1 MSSKIY
7 ARQISF
13 LMTNDKMSV
22 MLPNMS
28 ISILFYSFYL
38 LINFVSFPTIQQ
50 IQFILIYFNH
60 LSSLKPQITKNSII
74 IKRQLMHDKLT
85 PIHSFPIQSINP
97 IFLFTLISIFPLN
110 FMIYVYLYSRIQSF
124 HPRTPP
130 PHTVD
135 HISNFS

>member
-7 ARQISF
+7 AWQISF
-13 LMTNDKMSV
+13 LMTNNKMSV

-60 LSSLKPQITKNSII
+60 LSRLKPQITKNSII
-74 IKRQLMHDKLT
+74 IK
-85 PIHSFPIQSINP
+85 
-97 IFLFTLISIFPLN
+97 
-110 FMIYVYLYSRIQSF
+110 
-124 HPRTPP
+124 
-130 PHTVD
+130 
-135 HISNFS
+135 

>member
-13 LMTNDKMSV
+13 LMTNNKMSV

-124 HPRTPP
+124 HRRTPP